1 MEITNLAVQSGK
13 NGKIFKEQLMIN
25 KKIIIDGLYKD
36 DITVVLSKNGIV
48 HDFRHQNS
56 TQNFIQGNLY
66 LGKIEKIEPALQAA
80 FINYGSG
87 RSGFIK
93 LSDIHPKYYDP
104 ARVEKYLGT
113 QEDKEEKTIIKP
125 EDLDESDLTSIN
137 KQLINHSPT
146 KYLPIHNLVKVDQ
159 TLLVQIEKDERGSK
173 GASLTTFLS
182 LSGRYCVLLLDSNK
196 SNIISKTV
204 EDEHER
210 KRLRHIADE
219 LSMICANASIMLKPS
234 AAYKTKLEIARD
246 FGYLMRLWSNIERCV
261 AKGEAPLFIHEEGDI
276 IKKSIRDL
284 YDGEVSEIVV
294 SGKESYDNAHA
305 FMKLLMPKYISKVKH
320 YTGSTPVFIEN
331 NLHEQIKSL
340 YTDTVSLPS
349 GGYLVINQTEALTSI
364 DVNSGRSTG
373 NSSIEE
379 TAKLNNLEA
388 AREAVKQIKLRN
400 ISGLIVIDFIDMY
413 SQEAKEV
420 IEKVVKDGIASQNT
434 RALVSKMGEF
444 CLLEISRQRLGNSLA
459 ESVFQRCKECSG
471 RGRVR
476 SFELTAVAI
485 LKAIREE
492 ISFITDSDGDM
503 IVDVGSRKD
512 IIMEL
517 INDRKKELSEIEEL
531 FSIKINLRI
540 DESASLDT
548 FYIERRHNKAKRHTS
563 APSTIDRTYYFGDEQ
578 NNKKQK
584 YNKKIDQVPAVEI
597 MQRQSP
603 MIGFFKDIIKKITL

>member
-1 MEITNLAVQSGK
+1 
-13 NGKIFKEQLMIN
+13 MIN

-36 DITVVLSKNGIV
+36 DITVVLSQNGII
-48 HDFRHQNS
+48 DEFRHQNS

-80 FINYGSG
+80 FINYGNG

-93 LSDIHPKYYDP
+93 LSDIHPKYYDQ
-104 ARVEKYLGT
+104 AKLEKYLSS
-113 QEDKEEKTIIKP
+113 QEDKEDKIQIRP
-125 EDLDESDLTSIN
+125 EDLDDNDLVNIN
-137 KQLINHSPT
+137 KQLINHNPT
-146 KYLPIHNLVKVDQ
+146 KYLPIHNLIKVDQ

-204 EDEHER
+204 EDDNER
-210 KRLRHIADE
+210 RRLRHIADE
-219 LSMICANASIMLKPS
+219 LSMIHSNASIMIKPN

-246 FGYLMRLWSNIERCV
+246 FGYLMRLWSNIEKCV
-261 AKGEAPLFIHEEGDI
+261 EKGEAPMFIHEEGDI

-284 YDGEVSEIVV
+284 YDGEVTEIIV

-305 FMKLLMPKYISKVKH
+305 FMKLLMPKYIHKVKH
-320 YTGSTPVFIEN
+320 HTSPTPIFIDY
-331 NLHEQIKSL
+331 NLHEQIKAL

-373 NSSIEE
+373 NNTLDE

-434 RALVSKMGEF
+434 RALVSKMGDF
-444 CLLEISRQRLGNSLA
+444 CLMEISRQRLGNSLS
-459 ESVFQRCKECSG
+459 ESIFQRCRECSG

-476 SFELTAVAI
+476 SFGLTSIAI

-492 ISFITDSDGDM
+492 IALIIDKEHDM
-503 IVDVGSRKD
+503 VIDIGSRKD
-512 IIMEL
+512 IVMEL
-517 INDRKKELSEIEEL
+517 INEKKKELADIEEL
-531 FSIKINLRI
+531 FNVKIHLRI
-540 DESASLDT
+540 DESATLDT
-548 FYIERRHNKAKRHTS
+548 FYIERRRNKTKKYIS
-563 APSTIDRTYYFGDEQ
+563 PPSTIDKTYYFSDE
-578 NNKKQK
+578 KKHLHK
-584 YNKKIDQVPAVEI
+584 HKFDQVLTVENI
-597 MQRQSP
+597 KKESG
-603 MIGFFKDIIKKITL
+603 IVKILKKITKQFRI

>member
-1 MEITNLAVQSGK
+1 M
-13 NGKIFKEQLMIN
+13 MN

-36 DITVVLSKNGIV
+36 DITVVLSKNGV
-48 HDFRHQNS
+48 VDDFRHQNS

-80 FINYGSG
+80 FINYGGG
-87 RSGFIK
+87 RSGFMK
-93 LSDIHPKYYDP
+93 LSDIHPKYYNL
-104 ARVEKYLGT
+104 ARVEKYMGT
-113 QEDKEEKTIIKP
+113 EEHKEEKISIKP
-125 EDLDESDLTSIN
+125 EDLDESDLSAMN
-137 KQLINHSPT
+137 KQLINHNPS
-146 KYLPIHNLVKVDQ
+146 KYVPIHNLVKVDQ

-204 EDEHER
+204 EDDGER
-210 KRLRHIADE
+210 KRLRNIADE
-219 LSMICANASIMLKPS
+219 LSIMQDNASIMIKPS

-246 FGYLMRLWSNIERCV
+246 FGYLMRLWANIERCV
-261 AKGEAPLFIHEEGDI
+261 DKAEAPLFIHEEGDI

-284 YDGEVSEIVV
+284 YDGEVSEIIV

-305 FMKLLMPKYISKVKH
+305 FMKLLMPKYLGKVKH
-320 YTGSTPVFIEN
+320 YTGATPVFIEH

-349 GGYLVINQTEALTSI
+349 GGYIVINQTEALTSI

-388 AREAVKQIKLRN
+388 ARESVKQIKLRN
-400 ISGLIVIDFIDMY
+400 ISGLIIIDFIDMY
-413 SQEAKEV
+413 SPEAKEF
-420 IEKVVKDGIASQNT
+420 IEKVVKEGIASQNT

-444 CLLEISRQRLGNSLA
+444 CLMEISRQRLGNSLA
-459 ESVFQRCKECSG
+459 ECVFQRCRECSG

-476 SFELTAVAI
+476 SFDLTAVAV

-492 ISFITDSDGDM
+492 ISFIIDREIDM
-503 IVDVGSRKD
+503 IVDVGTRKE
-512 IIMEL
+512 IIMDL
-517 INDRKKELSEIEEL
+517 MNNRKKELAEIEEL
-531 FSIKINLRI
+531 FGIKINLRI

-548 FYIERRHNKAKRHTS
+548 FYIERKRNKAKRHTS
-563 APSTIDRTYYFGDEQ
+563 ALSSIDRTYYFSDDK
-578 NNKKQK
+578 NNVKKK
-584 YNKKIDQVPAVEI
+584 YEKKPNIAPAVELEPEQSAMTRVFQKI
-597 MQRQSP
+597 MKT
-603 MIGFFKDIIKKITL
+603 FK